1 MPITDKLKERVK
13 KSEGWRDQLYVCPA
27 GKLTIGYGFNVEDS
41 KMPRAA
47 ADLWLDI
54 LLKNTKEALENCT
67 YGQVFKD
74 LSEARQG
81 VLIDMAY
88 NLGLT
93 GLLRFEKMWYALS
106 EGDYKW
112 AAYEML
118 DSRWSRQVG
127 TRATDLATIM
137 ETGIE

>member
-1 MPITDKLKERVK
+1 MPITDKLKARVK
-13 KSEGWRDQLYVCPA
+13 KSEGWRDQVYVCPA

-41 KMPRAA
+41 RMPRAV

-54 LLKNTKEALENCT
+54 LLKNTKEALENCS
-67 YGQVFKD
+67 YGEVFKD

-93 GLLRFEKMWYALS
+93 GLLRFKKMWYALS
-106 EGDYKW
+106 EGEYVTAGD
-112 AAYEML
+112 EML
-118 DSRWSRQVG
+118 DSRWARQVG
-127 TRATDLATIM
+127 HRAHELAFIM
-137 ETGIE
+137 EYDKE

>member
-13 KSEGWRDQLYVCPA
+13 KSEGWRDQLYVCPE
-27 GKLTIGYGFNVEDS
+27 GKLTIGYGFNVEDT

-54 LLKNTKEALENCT
+54 LLKHTKEALEKCE

-74 LSEARQG
+74 LSESRQG

-93 GLLRFEKMWYALS
+93 GLLRFKKMWYALS
-106 EGDYKW
+106 EGEYES
-112 AAYEML
+112 AAVEML
-118 DSRWSRQVG
+118 DSRWARQVG
-127 TRATDLATIM
+127 KRATELSTIM
-137 ETGIE
+137 ETNIE